1 MSSPGTMPPMKSLP
15 IDTLPR
21 KPYRMRPI
29 DGGIV
34 AVISAP
40 TAMTAHGEA
49 AREALL
55 EHRGPR
61 MRASIA
67 ASATAEP
74 DTPPIS
80 ADTTIATCARPPV
93 IQPVITLASEMMR
106 SVMPETFIRLPAS
119 TNSGTASSGNDCV
132 ADAIR
137 CTPICAG
144 IVSEARK
151 NTRLA
156 TPTANATGMPRNI
169 SARNRPVSATVTAG
183 SPRPRT

>member
-1 MSSPGTMPPMKSLP
+1 
-15 IDTLPR
+15 
-21 KPYRMRPI
+21 
-29 DGGIV
+29 
-34 AVISAP
+34 
-40 TAMTAHGEA
+40 
-49 AREALL
+49 
-55 EHRGPR
+55 

-74 DTPPIS
+74 ETPPIS

-106 SVMPETFIRLPAS
+106 SVMPDAFIRLPAS

-132 ADAIR
+132 ADAMR

-144 IVSEARK
+144 IVSEVRK
-151 NTRLA
+151 KTRLA

-169 SARNRPVSATVTAG
+169 SARNSAVSADGHSGLSPPLPNVRPGSRQKPTSCRAAVIAISSAPKGTAAVT
-183 SPRPRT
+183 

>member
-1 MSSPGTMPPMKSLP
+1 
-15 IDTLPR
+15 
-21 KPYRMRPI
+21 MRPI

-40 TAMTAHGEA
+40 TAITALEKP
-49 AREALL
+49 REKPCLSIA
-55 EHRGPR
+55 GPR

-80 ADTTIATCARPPV
+80 AETTIATCARPPV

-132 ADAIR
+132 ADAMR

-169 SARNRPVSATVTAG
+169 SARKSPVSASVTAG
-183 SPRPRT
+183 SRRRRT